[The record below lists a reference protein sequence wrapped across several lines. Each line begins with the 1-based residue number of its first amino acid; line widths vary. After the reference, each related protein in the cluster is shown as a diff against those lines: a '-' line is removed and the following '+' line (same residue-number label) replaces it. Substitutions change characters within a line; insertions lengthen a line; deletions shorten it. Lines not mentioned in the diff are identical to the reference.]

1 MLSVT
6 CFALV
11 VLTCALIVKL
21 SRRGDRCWT
30 TVDVDECAVL
40 CQPCAKEKRV
50 NDDALKHCS
59 PVFIQG
65 KYTCINAR
73 CDFEWRGELPE
84 FCPRCGREIRK

>member
-1 MLSVT
+1 MSIEYEVDAYAT
-6 CFALV
+6 C
-11 VLTCALIVKL
+11 
-21 SRRGDRCWT
+21 DRCGKT
-30 TVDVDECAVL
+30 INVDECAVL
-40 CQPCAKEKRV
+40 CQPCANEKRV
-50 NDDALKHCS
+50 NEDALQHCS

>member
-1 MLSVT
+1 MSIEYEVDAYAT
-6 CFALV
+6 C
-11 VLTCALIVKL
+11 
-21 SRRGDRCWT
+21 DRCGT

-50 NDDALKHCS
+50 NDDAFKHCS